1 MPVTIKYAT
10 DIKPSE
16 ITDPAVFR
24 DRRRILK
31 AASLALGTTIAPP
44 ILMGKLAWAGEKL
57 ADVVKSDFTLDEND
71 TLSSLEQITTYNNF
85 YELGTD
91 KGDPAENADQLITDP
106 WSVEVSGEC
115 DAPGKYSLE
124 DILKP
129 HPIEER
135 IYRLRCVEAWSMVIP
150 WNGFPL
156 GDLIKR
162 FKPRS
167 TARYVKF
174 ETIFDPDNLR
184 AQRRPTLQ
192 WPYVEGLRID
202 EAMNPLALIG
212 VGVYG
217 EKMPNQNGAPLR
229 LVLPWKYGFKSI
241 KSIVKINFQATQPT
255 STWTRAASREYGFYS
270 NVNPNRDHP
279 RWSQAK
285 ERRLDKDSMEG
296 FAALFSKKR
305 ETLMFNGY
313 AEQVAHLY
321 DDMDLQKYF

>member
-1 MPVTIKYAT
+1 
-10 DIKPSE
+10 
-16 ITDPAVFR
+16 
-24 DRRRILK
+24 
-31 AASLALGTTIAPP
+31 
-44 ILMGKLAWAGEKL
+44 
-57 ADVVKSDFTLDEND
+57 
-71 TLSSLEQITTYNNF
+71 
-85 YELGTD
+85 
-91 KGDPAENADQLITDP
+91 
-106 WSVEVSGEC
+106 
-115 DAPGKYSLE
+115 
-124 DILKP
+124 
-129 HPIEER
+129 
-135 IYRLRCVEAWSMVIP
+135 MVIP
-150 WNGFPL
+150 RNGFPL

-270 NVNPNRDHP
+270 NVNPNRNHP

-296 FAALFSKKR
+296 LAALFSKKR

-321 DDMDLQKYF
+321 DGMDLQKDF